1 MKVISELLVTDG
13 KKIVLSIGEF
23 RGVERIDLRQ
33 YVKVKDDWIATKR
46 GINFCSE
53 WTDKFIDMVNKLET
67 V

>member
-33 YVKVKDDWIATKR
+33 YIKVNDDYIATKR

-53 WTDKFIDMVNKLET
+53 WLPDFIKMVNKLET